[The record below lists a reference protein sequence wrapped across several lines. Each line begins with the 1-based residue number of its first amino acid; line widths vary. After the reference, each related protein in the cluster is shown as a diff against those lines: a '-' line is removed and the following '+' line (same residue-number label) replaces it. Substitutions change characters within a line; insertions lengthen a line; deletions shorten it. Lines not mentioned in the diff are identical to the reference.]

1 MYSIIPYRIEL
12 WIVAAL
18 TAAICVIVAALL
30 LEHLGG
36 LAPCPLCYQQRY
48 AYYAGIPALIAA
60 YLAVNRELG
69 LLTVVL
75 LAAVCLAFL
84 GNAGIGV
91 YHAGVEWK
99 LWAGPTTC
107 STVGGQFKPFTGNLL
122 DSLKSTQVVRC
133 DEAAWRLL
141 GLSLAGWN
149 VLASFLIAALV
160 GIGLISRSGD
170 TSQSRPKIAS
180 L

>member
-1 MYSIIPYRIEL
+1 M

-18 TAAICVIVAALL
+18 ATATCVILAALL

-48 AYYAGIPALIAA
+48 AYYAGIPVLIAA
-60 YLAVNRELG
+60 YLAVNREFG

-91 YHAGVEWK
+91 YHAGVEWEA
-99 LWAGPTTC
+99 L
-107 STVGGQFKPFTGNLL
+107 GGSDDMQFGGWR
-122 DSLKSTQVVRC
+122 V
-133 DEAAWRLL
+133 EANHRQP
-141 GLSLAGWN
+141 SE
-149 VLASFLIAALV
+149 LV
-160 GIGLISRSGD
+160 EIHSGG
-170 TSQSRPKIAS
+170 TLR
-180 L
+180 